1 MVVKTAIPFFSLM
14 DRTLLRRSACSGF
27 TFMEL
32 LAVLAIVAILSISAI
47 AMFDRLAFD
56 TGRFGREL
64 ESALAYAQKSAVAQ
78 RRTVTVTVAAG
89 SVSFTVCSNFNP
101 CGASVA
107 LPLPS
112 ESGGSALTAPSGV
125 TLSPATTFAFTPGG
139 STDQASAVTITVT
152 GSGANS
158 VVVEAGTAYVHPG

>member
-1 MVVKTAIPFFSLM
+1 
-14 DRTLLRRSACSGF
+14 
-27 TFMEL
+27 MEL
-32 LAVLAIVAILSISAI
+32 LAVLAIVGVLSISAI

-112 ESGGSALTAPSGV
+112 ESGGSVLTAPSGV
-125 TLSPATTFAFTPGG
+125 TLSPVTTFAFTPGG

-152 GSGANS
+152 GSGAS
-158 VVVEAGTAYVHPG
+158 AVVVEAGTAYVHPG